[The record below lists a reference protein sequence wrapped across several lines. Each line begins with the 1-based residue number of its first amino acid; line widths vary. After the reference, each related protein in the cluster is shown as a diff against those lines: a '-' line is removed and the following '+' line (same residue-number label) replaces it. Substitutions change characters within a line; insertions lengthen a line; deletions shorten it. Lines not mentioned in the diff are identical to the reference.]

1 MRVTENL
8 INNRALSDIQNV
20 MRRYADLNS
29 QLTSGKTVRY
39 PSDNASVASRISN
52 LDSRIRE
59 IDRYKSNIDLAETY
73 TNMYDTTTKEVNSV
87 FLRIKELAVQGAN
100 GTLSDEDRN
109 SIVQELG
116 KLNEHLISVA
126 NTKIGN
132 RYIFGGAQSDKQP
145 ISSDGSVQTLPSANI
160 KQKISVGGY
169 NIEYGLTAYD
179 TFVTKSGTTAF
190 QIVDRLKQALADGK
204 NDEIQN
210 ELGAIEEIQSKTLS
224 ATAQIGGTEKMLEL
238 SKTRME
244 DFNQFTTAYLSKES
258 DADITKVLT
267 DLKMQ
272 NMVLQSALKTTAQ
285 IVPPTLV
292 DFMR

>member
-59 IDRYKSNIDLAETY
+59 IERYKSNIELAETY

-87 FLRIKELAVQGAN
+87 YLRIKELAVQGAN
-100 GTLSDEDRN
+100 GSLSDEDRN

-116 KLNEHLISVA
+116 KLNEHLISIA

-145 ISSDGSVQTLPSANI
+145 ISSDGSVQTSPSANI

-190 QIVDRLKQALADGK
+190 QIVNRLKKALTNGE
-204 NDEIQN
+204 NDKIQN

-224 ATAQIGGTEKMLEL
+224 ATAQIGGTERMLEL
-238 SKTRME
+238 SKSRME
-244 DFNQFTTAYLSKES
+244 DFNQFTTAYLSKE
-258 DADITKVLT
+258 ADVDVTKALT

-272 NMVLQSALKTTAQ
+272 DMVLQSALKTTAQ